1 MDWINEKLENTGK
14 KIRNLP
20 LKYALLVYLL
30 SGFLAAAALSAVSVS
45 FAAHWCMLSLRDM
58 GIEIYEFHISGI
70 WINTMGE
77 SRRSRMSP

>member
-1 MDWINEKLENTGK
+1 MDWINEKLENMGK

-30 SGFLAAAALSAVSVS
+30 SGFLAAAVLSAVSVS

-58 GIEIYEFHISGI
+58 GMRSMNFISPAVF
-70 WINTMGE
+70 
-77 SRRSRMSP
+77 SLRV